1 MDKVITISREFGS
14 GGRELG
20 VKLADKLGIPFY
32 DKELISMAA
41 DDINI
46 AEEAFRHYDEH
57 IVVYDPLDRQYYHAF
72 SDVYQIPMSDQI
84 FVAQSNVIRRL
95 ASHGPCII
103 VGRCA
108 DMILTDSLNL
118 FIYAK
123 MKDRI
128 KRMLELES
136 EAESDGKEM
145 ERRIREVDRKRKEY
159 YQYYTGNTWGRA
171 QNYHT
176 AFTVPVQIGLA
187 LVTAVAVKRKGWLN
201 GFFKSVYFIPAI
213 CSMTIVSILWSFL
226 VNPDIGMFCYWAKL
240 LGFNPINVLNS
251 PTWAMPTVIL
261 VSVWKNF
268 GFNMVILLAG
278 LNGIDESYYEAANI
292 DGATG
297 FQKFRG
303 ITIPMLMPTLSF
315 TVVNCI
321 IGSFQVFDQVY
332 IMTKGGPLFK
342 TQTLVQLIY
351 SMAFD
356 SFNMGYAST
365 IAVALFIITFII
377 SVFTFK
383 HMTKGEEDLG

>member
-1 MDKVITISREFGS
+1 MMKTSLERKRERAGLYFVLPSMTIFTVFVFIPLIIAFIFSFFKFDMMFQNFQFQK
-14 GGRELG
+14 LG
-20 VKLADKLGIPFY
+20 NYAKLASDKKFWNALF
-32 DKELISMAA
+32 
-41 DDINI
+41 NT
-46 AEEAFRHYDEH
+46 
-57 IVVYDPLDRQYYHAF
+57 VYY
-72 SDVYQIPMSDQI
+72 
-84 FVAQSNVIRRL
+84 
-95 ASHGPCII
+95 
-103 VGRCA
+103 
-108 DMILTDSLNL
+108 
-118 FIYAK
+118 
-123 MKDRI
+123 
-128 KRMLELES
+128 
-136 EAESDGKEM
+136 
-145 ERRIREVDRKRKEY
+145 
-159 YQYYTGNTWGRA
+159 
-171 QNYHT
+171 T

-240 LGFNPINVLNS
+240 LGFNPINVLSS

-342 TQTLVQLIY
+342 TQTLVPVSYTHL
-351 SMAFD
+351 
-356 SFNMGYAST
+356 T
-365 IAVALFIITFII
+365 LP
-377 SVFTFK
+377 
-383 HMTKGEEDLG
+383 TKLEV

>member
-1 MDKVITISREFGS
+1 MKTSLERKRERAGLYFVLPSMTIFTVFVFIPLIIAFIFSFFKFDMMFQNFQFQK
-14 GGRELG
+14 LG
-20 VKLADKLGIPFY
+20 NYAKLACDKKFWNALF
-32 DKELISMAA
+32 
-41 DDINI
+41 NT
-46 AEEAFRHYDEH
+46 
-57 IVVYDPLDRQYYHAF
+57 VYY
-72 SDVYQIPMSDQI
+72 
-84 FVAQSNVIRRL
+84 
-95 ASHGPCII
+95 
-103 VGRCA
+103 
-108 DMILTDSLNL
+108 
-118 FIYAK
+118 
-123 MKDRI
+123 
-128 KRMLELES
+128 
-136 EAESDGKEM
+136 
-145 ERRIREVDRKRKEY
+145 
-159 YQYYTGNTWGRA
+159 
-171 QNYHT
+171 T

-187 LVTAVAVKRKGWLN
+187 LVTAVAVKRKGWLS

-240 LGFNPINVLNS
+240 LGFNPINVLSS

-321 IGSFQVFDQVY
+321 IGSFQVFGQVY

>member
-1 MDKVITISREFGS
+1 MKTSLERKRERAGLYFVLPSMTIFTVFVFIPLIIAFIFSFFKFDMMFQNFQFQK
-14 GGRELG
+14 LG
-20 VKLADKLGIPFY
+20 NYAKLASDKKFWNALF
-32 DKELISMAA
+32 
-41 DDINI
+41 NT
-46 AEEAFRHYDEH
+46 
-57 IVVYDPLDRQYYHAF
+57 VYY
-72 SDVYQIPMSDQI
+72 
-84 FVAQSNVIRRL
+84 
-95 ASHGPCII
+95 
-103 VGRCA
+103 
-108 DMILTDSLNL
+108 
-118 FIYAK
+118 
-123 MKDRI
+123 
-128 KRMLELES
+128 
-136 EAESDGKEM
+136 
-145 ERRIREVDRKRKEY
+145 
-159 YQYYTGNTWGRA
+159 
-171 QNYHT
+171 T

-187 LVTAVAVKRKGWLN
+187 LVTAVAVKRKGWLS